1 MLICDEDQR
10 VLVADYAE
18 DYFESG
24 TNLPPADWKL
34 PARDMVGGFGG
45 ATSSMEASKE
55 LAVAEVDT
63 DPELLPGRFL
73 FLQLRARRERT
84 PRDELRDSC

>member
-1 MLICDEDQR
+1 MLLCGEGQR
-10 VLVADYAE
+10 DLIADCAE
-18 DYFESG
+18 DYFEPG
-24 TNLPPADWKL
+24 TNLTPADWKP
-34 PARDMVGGFGG
+34 PAGDVVDGFGG
-45 ATSSMEASKE
+45 ATSSMETSKE

>member
-1 MLICDEDQR
+1 MLICDAGQR
-10 VLVADYAE
+10 VLIADYAE
-18 DYFESG
+18 DYFEPG
-24 TNLPPADWKL
+24 TNLTPTDWKPPAADV
-34 PARDMVGGFGG
+34 VGGFGG

-73 FLQLRARRERT
+73 FLQLRVRRERT